1 MLFDKCFLFAH
12 ILFLIAGL
20 TEGETRC
27 VRMVVRSC
35 KDGVRAVILIT
46 LLSVLV
52 SVLIAWGI
60 AMLLDKKLELVFAVA
75 VPVMGV
81 PIFVIPLVRAN
92 LRLYQTRA
100 ELERLVRTDS
110 LTGLANRRCFLE
122 QATSLFS
129 SLAADKDDI
138 AVMMVDID
146 HFKRINDSCGHDN
159 GDRVLKLVAN
169 AIVSEALQEHPGHV
183 LVGRIGGEE
192 FVVLAHGVD
201 AGGAVALAEK
211 LCQAMRRLE
220 CSKYD
225 HVTVPTVSIGVA
237 MRNADETFAQVL
249 KAADIAVYEAK
260 ALGRDRW
267 CIAHRDIDALA
278 KRDIADGQH
287 RAGEGVTPRRSAGL
301 SADAGAVALRGALPA

>member
-1 MLFDKCFLFAH
+1 
-12 ILFLIAGL
+12 
-20 TEGETRC
+20 
-27 VRMVVRSC
+27 MVVRSW
-35 KDGVRAVILIT
+35 KDGVRAVISIT
-46 LLSVLV
+46 LLSVLG

-75 VPVMGV
+75 VPAMGV
-81 PIFVIPLVRAN
+81 PFFVIPLVRAN

-110 LTGLANRRCFLE
+110 LTGLANRRSFLE

-129 SLAADKDDI
+129 SPAADKDDI

-146 HFKRINDSCGHDN
+146 HFKRINDSCGHDR

-169 AIVSEALQEHPGHV
+169 AIVSVALQEHPGQA

-201 AGGAVALAEK
+201 ASGAVALAEK
-211 LCQAMRRLE
+211 LCQVMRRLE

-225 HVTVPTVSIGVA
+225 HVMVPTVSIGVA
-237 MRNADETFAQVL
+237 MRNAGETFAQVL

-301 SADAGAVALRGALPA
+301 TAEAGAVALRGALPA

>member
-1 MLFDKCFLFAH
+1 
-12 ILFLIAGL
+12 
-20 TEGETRC
+20 
-27 VRMVVRSC
+27 MVVRSC

>member
-1 MLFDKCFLFAH
+1 
-12 ILFLIAGL
+12 
-20 TEGETRC
+20 
-27 VRMVVRSC
+27 MVVRSW
-35 KDGVRAVILIT
+35 KDGVRAVISIT

-60 AMLLDKKLELVFAVA
+60 AMLLDKKLELVFVVA

-81 PIFVIPLVRAN
+81 PIFVIPLLRAN

-110 LTGLANRRCFLE
+110 LTGLANRRSFLE
-122 QATSLFS
+122 EATSLFS
-129 SLAADKDDI
+129 SPAADKDDI

-146 HFKRINDSCGHDN
+146 HFKRINDSCGHDH

-169 AIVSEALQEHPGHV
+169 AIVSVALQEHPGHV

-192 FVVLAHGVD
+192 FVVLAHGVG
-201 AGGAVALAEK
+201 ARGAVALAEK
-211 LCQAMRRLE
+211 RCQAMRRLE
-220 CSKYD
+220 CSKCD
-225 HVTVPTVSIGVA
+225 QFPTVSIGVA
-237 MRNADETFAQVL
+237 MRNAGETFAQVL

-278 KRDIADGQH
+278 KCDLADGQH
-287 RAGEGVTPRRSAGL
+287 RAGEGVAPRRSAGL
-301 SADAGAVALRGALPA
+301 PVEAGAVALRGALPA

>member
-1 MLFDKCFLFAH
+1 
-12 ILFLIAGL
+12 
-20 TEGETRC
+20 
-27 VRMVVRSC
+27 MVVRSW
-35 KDGVRAVILIT
+35 KDGVRAVISIT

-60 AMLLDKKLELVFAVA
+60 AMLLDKKLELVFVVA

-81 PIFVIPLVRAN
+81 PIFVIPLLRAN

-110 LTGLANRRCFLE
+110 LTGLANRRSFLE
-122 QATSLFS
+122 EATSLFS
-129 SLAADKDDI
+129 SPAADKDDI

-146 HFKRINDSCGHDN
+146 HFKRINDSCGHDH

-169 AIVSEALQEHPGHV
+169 AIVSVALQEHPGHV

-201 AGGAVALAEK
+201 ASGAVALAEK

-225 HVTVPTVSIGVA
+225 HVMVPTVSIGVA
-237 MRNADETFAQVL
+237 MRNAGETFAQVL

-278 KRDIADGQH
+278 KCDLADGQH
-287 RAGEGVTPRRSAGL
+287 RAGEGVAPRRSAGL
-301 SADAGAVALRGALPA
+301 PVEAGAVALRGALPA